1 MARRRVN
8 TTKYEIIQK
17 ATELF
22 LEKGYTAT
30 TPKMICD
37 ALDISTGNLT
47 YYFPTKETLLA
58 VLVELFCKFQS
69 KTLQELVA
77 EEGKTSLLAVCLEM
91 ATVVAISEEEMII
104 RDVFQSF
111 YLNPL
116 CLEYIR
122 TNDTKR
128 SKHIYAEFCPD
139 WTDEQYIEAEI
150 LVSGIEYATLMTD
163 PGVLPIEDR
172 LTGALNNMMTIF
184 NVPEEIRKQKIQ
196 KVLNTDY
203 QTMAKDKLIEFKE
216 FVAMSTDQILENLLK
231 KDPADN

>member
-196 KVLNTDY
+196 KVLNIDY